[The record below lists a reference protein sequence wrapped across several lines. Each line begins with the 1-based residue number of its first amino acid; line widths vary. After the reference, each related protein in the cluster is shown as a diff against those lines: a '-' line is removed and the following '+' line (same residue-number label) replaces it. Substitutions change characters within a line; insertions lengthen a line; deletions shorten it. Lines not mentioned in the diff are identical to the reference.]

1 LQKFINQIADINWEV
16 ANHIGAKKKVIFSS
30 NEFESNLTQVAYTQL
45 VKNFEIPLHL
55 HSTMEEVFFVID
67 GICEFNIQ
75 GKLLLA
81 KKESTVLIPANTEH
95 SIKAITNCNLLYFGI
110 SI

>member
-1 LQKFINQIADINWEV
+1 
-16 ANHIGAKKKVIFSS
+16 
-30 NEFESNLTQVAYTQL
+30 
-45 VKNFEIPLHL
+45 
-55 HSTMEEVFFVID
+55 MEEVFFVID